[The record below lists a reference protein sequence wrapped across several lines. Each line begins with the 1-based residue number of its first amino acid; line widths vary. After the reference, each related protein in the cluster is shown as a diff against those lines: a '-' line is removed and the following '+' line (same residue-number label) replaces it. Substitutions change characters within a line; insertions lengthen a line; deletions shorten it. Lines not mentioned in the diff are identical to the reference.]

1 MSPRDDASRD
11 IDIRI
16 GDWVALGDDAARVRQ
31 AVFVIE
37 QGIPAA
43 LEWDGQDGV
52 SIHAVAYRDGRA
64 VGTARLLPDAHIGR
78 MAVLAEARRDGVG
91 GRILQRLLQIAAG
104 RGDRAVELSA
114 QSYVCPFY
122 ARHGFEP
129 VGDEYLEVGIAHRR
143 MVRRLA

>member
-11 IDIRI
+11 IDIRT

-31 AVFVIE
+31 AVFVVE

-43 LEWDGQDGV
+43 LEWDDQDGA

-78 MAVLAEARRDGVG
+78 MAVLADARRDGVG
-91 GRILQRLLQIAAG
+91 GRLLQCLLKIAAG

-114 QSYVCPFY
+114 QSYVGPFY
-122 ARHGFEP
+122 ARHGFKP

-143 MVRRLA
+143 MVLRLG